1 MAGKFGAFIKGIR
14 GQREDGE
21 IQDMAAEEEEE
32 TGYSEKAWLEY
43 LGLDGIADTPNEG
56 LCSMDEL
63 RAIMM
68 IKRAEPIPESLEQ
81 MLLRTRDAR
90 IAKYGTKAKPTAYV
104 DNSKS
109 YSDSGRAY
117 TESSRRHVDNNMT
130 EGNAENNYSYEE
142 DERITMTRARHH
154 RR

>member
-1 MAGKFGAFIKGIR
+1 
-14 GQREDGE
+14 
-21 IQDMAAEEEEE
+21 MAAEED
-32 TGYSEKAWLEY
+32 GYSEQAWLEY

-56 LCSMDEL
+56 SCSMDEL

-90 IAKYGTKAKPTAYV
+90 IAKYGTKAKPAAQV

-109 YSDSGRAY
+109 YSDSGRVY
-117 TESSRRHVDNNMT
+117 TENRRSHVDNNMT
-130 EGNAENNYSYEE
+130 ESNIDNNYSYEE